1 MSDFI
6 AYHQIIKDP
15 IQMVL
20 DSNDYYELLNLKRTV
35 RDFSSRPVPNEV
47 IRNII
52 MTASSAPSGAHK
64 QPWTYCAV
72 SDPNIK
78 SAIRKA
84 AEQEEYENYHGRMS
98 EAWLQDLAPLGTNDK
113 KEFLEVAPWL
123 IIVFKKSYDVV
134 HDEKRKN
141 YYVNESVGISCGFLL
156 TAIFQAG
163 LVALTHTPSPMN
175 FLKKIL
181 NRPEH
186 ETPFL
191 LIPVGYPADHAMV
204 PDIHRKREEEVISWY
219 TE

>member
-20 DSNDYYELLNLKRTV
+20 DSNDYYELLNLRRSV
-35 RDFSSRPVPNEV
+35 RDFSSRPVPGEV

-163 LVALTHTPSPMN
+163 LVALTHTPRPMN

>member
-20 DSNDYYELLNLKRTV
+20 DSNDYYELLNLRRSV
-35 RDFSSRPVPNEV
+35 RDFSSRPVPGEV

-134 HDEKRKN
+134 HDEK
-141 YYVNESVGISCGFLL
+141 E
-156 TAIFQAG
+156 
-163 LVALTHTPSPMN
+163 
-175 FLKKIL
+175 KI
-181 NRPEH
+181 
-186 ETPFL
+186 
-191 LIPVGYPADHAMV
+191 IM
-204 PDIHRKREEEVISWY
+204 
-219 TE
+219 

>member
-20 DSNDYYELLNLKRTV
+20 DSNDYYELLNLRRSV
-35 RDFSSRPVPNEV
+35 RDFSSRPVPGEV

-84 AEQEEYENYHGRMS
+84 AEQEERGE
-98 EAWLQDLAPLGTNDK
+98 DK
-113 KEFLEVAPWL
+113 GAE
-123 IIVFKKSYDVV
+123 
-134 HDEKRKN
+134 
-141 YYVNESVGISCGFLL
+141 
-156 TAIFQAG
+156 G
-163 LVALTHTPSPMN
+163 L
-175 FLKKIL
+175 
-181 NRPEH
+181 
-186 ETPFL
+186 
-191 LIPVGYPADHAMV
+191 
-204 PDIHRKREEEVISWY
+204 HRKVLGK
-219 TE
+219 

>member
-20 DSNDYYELLNLKRTV
+20 DSNDYYELLNLRRSV
-35 RDFSSRPVPNEV
+35 RDFSSRPVPGEV

-141 YYVNESVGISCGFLL
+141 YYVQESVGLACGMLI
-156 TAIFQAG
+156 TALHQAG
-163 LVALTHTPSPMN
+163 LVSLT
-175 FLKKIL
+175 
-181 NRPEH
+181 
-186 ETPFL
+186 
-191 LIPVGYPADHAMV
+191 PV
-204 PDIHRKREEEVISWY
+204 SY
-219 TE
+219 THLTLPTSDLV